1 MTPDM
6 KTFLIELADLLE
18 KHGVEIEI
26 AEKCGGYHTY
36 STGIEFTMVKPYKGD
51 DEFCKNESVKTS
63 LYPDSKELRKIAEEG
78 K

>member
-18 KHGVEIEI
+18 KHGAEVEVI
-26 AEKCGGYHTY
+26 EKCAGYYTY
-36 STGIEFTMVKPYKGD
+36 CTGIEFTMVKSYSGD
-51 DEFCKNESVKTS
+51 NRLWVNESVKTS
-63 LYPDSKELRKIAEEG
+63 LCPDVKELRKIAEEG